1 MFWSI
6 EAPIRQGSVPD
17 DSLGWLAPFCVLVCL
32 SVLWTVLPRRSELTL
47 ERDLFLIVFLHL
59 HRSLSFFRSF
69 ILVYKKNTI
78 QMAKVEEYRR
88 HNLSE
93 TSETLSQSL
102 FYPLSCATTFSRYE
116 YCREMFAIHLWRLS
130 DLRIIEWLLFTSY
143 NDIYRSISFS
153 KVDLWLGEPPI
164 MYHVSFSRRRWNR

>member
-1 MFWSI
+1 MLCFGRSK
-6 EAPIRQGSVPD
+6 PRLRQGSVPD

-88 HNLSE
+88 HNL
-93 TSETLSQSL
+93 
-102 FYPLSCATTFSRYE
+102 
-116 YCREMFAIHLWRLS
+116 
-130 DLRIIEWLLFTSY
+130 
-143 NDIYRSISFS
+143 DIRDSISVALLPAVMCNNVQSIRILSWDVCDTSVTFKWS
-153 KVDLWLGEPPI
+153 
-164 MYHVSFSRRRWNR
+164 